1 MDPIPVELGPKTC
14 TSTNSTSVLEVTLC
28 GLVTVMA
35 PVVPAFVDEVEP
47 ATGAAPPVRLLAGGA
62 TLASP
67 MVRTDVIN
75 AMDTMHLDT
84 TRAAFPRAQWSLII
98 ERLPRGRKFFAL
110 P

>member
-1 MDPIPVELGPKTC
+1 
-14 TSTNSTSVLEVTLC
+14 VTFS

-47 ATGAAPPVRLLAGGA
+47 ATSEIPPVRLLAGGA

-75 AMDTMHLDT
+75 AMDTMHLET
-84 TRAAFPRAQWSLII
+84 TRAAFPRVQWSLII
-98 ERLPRGRKFFAL
+98 ERLLRGRKFFPL